1 MTTDVSSYKREVLVE
16 DECGR
21 GIPAVLRY
29 GPYIF
34 IAGSDG
40 IRRLSDEQIDPSLA
54 DNAIEQCRNSY
65 GRIARRLR
73 AAGYGDDCVVWVEN
87 FTSGQHWRLERM
99 ALWPEFFGEENHQR
113 AVSYGVQTRMAGL
126 NMLTTIAMAV
136 DPSVPRRVAV
146 PAPHRGRASRCTR
159 VGPFTFVI
167 GVRGHVD
174 VYTNAHAPEENDES
188 FDVQLDYAINAL
200 ESHLKHDDNVLE
212 NFVRLDCGLRAARFV
227 ARYEAG
233 LRDRFGGRLPFASY
247 AVGVPLGGN
256 CEHEVGGIAVVPGE
270 QKTINWSSV
279 DPELADSTVAGGLVF
294 VRNLSGIRDER
305 FHRPQHELAGKT
317 HEQVRRVVSNLEHL
331 LSDAGTSPDRLLRLD
346 IFLRDIYAADDVLAE
361 LTAILGDA
369 VPAITFLGCEPQ
381 HGAEIEVSAIA
392 GAN

>member
-1 MTTDVSSYKREVLVE
+1 
-16 DECGR
+16 
-21 GIPAVLRY
+21 
-29 GPYIF
+29 
-34 IAGSDG
+34 
-40 IRRLSDEQIDPSLA
+40 
-54 DNAIEQCRNSY
+54 
-65 GRIARRLR
+65 
-73 AAGYGDDCVVWVEN
+73 
-87 FTSGQHWRLERM
+87 
-99 ALWPEFFGEENHQR
+99 
-113 AVSYGVQTRMAGL
+113 MAGL
-126 NMLTTIAMAV
+126 NVLTTIAMAV

-369 VPAITFLGCEPQ
+369 VPAITFLGSEPQ